1 MRQALLLAVACV
13 GLVGFGVWGDCNCT
27 PVQSGVPE
35 CYTAFWTGETVS
47 FRLVVPGEYFGRAG
61 SSQAV
66 FLVGWRIETLDG
78 ALVTQDLFPEVPLGH
93 WYVMAWDERDSSC
106 RPVPAGYY
114 RAVVMTDSAGE
125 FSSYV
130 RDRREAVPCSLLR
143 AAALCSRSA
152 ARRAGLPTWSMER
165 DGGSPPC
172 SFSISVQIGCGCP
185 VEIRRGARRPEGHSP
200 RGDGVPFL
208 ERSAWALL
216 AGGPAHDGVW
226 PCRRCVDGRKKG

>member
-27 PVQSGVPE
+27 PVQSGVPG

-66 FLVGWRIETLDG
+66 LLVGWRIETLDG

-125 FSSYV
+125 FSSHV
-130 RDRREAVPCSLLR
+130 RIVERPCVCSL
-143 AAALCSRSA
+143 APASLCSRVC
-152 ARRAGLPTWSMER
+152 RAPCGTPYVVIER

-185 VEIRRGARRPEGHSP
+185 
-200 RGDGVPFL
+200 
-208 ERSAWALL
+208 
-216 AGGPAHDGVW
+216 
-226 PCRRCVDGRKKG
+226 